1 MKLFKSNKLKKYNRW
16 QVLPFTL
23 SLPERQCFYQ
33 KFKETKKKSKSR
45 IVFRVIYWVG
55 IIFLMV
61 CGFLNMSY
69 FAYDAV
75 NNLGMTIA
83 IFVVMVA
90 LLITCLVDDLLKYKK
105 GYRRW
110 QAYIT
115 YLGTGFL
122 LVARL
127 FLSFKVWYIIAFI
140 LYLAQ
145 LLAVTLLWVKF
156 GSMRKTVKI
165 DRKIYCVLAL
175 MAALF
180 ILNVASQNYLDYMIG
195 AWALIPAAVISIAAI
210 ALLFTVFKKLFFKLS
225 PKVSTRVGFIF
236 LVVMFSFMVGWCGLD
251 VINTTFSPA
260 PVYNNY
266 EIVDKH
272 IDNASSRGDTTDFII
287 TVIIDGREVN
297 MDVSSSTYY
306 EKEIGDTLRVGFYE
320 GGLGFGFYE
329 EYIE

>member
-1 MKLFKSNKLKKYNRW
+1 M
-16 QVLPFTL
+16 PFIL

-33 KFKETKKKSKSR
+33 KFKEQKKKSKSR
-45 IVFRVIYWVG
+45 IVFSVFYWVG
-55 IIFLMV
+55 IIFLLV

-75 NNLGMTIA
+75 DNLGMTIA

-105 GYRRW
+105 GFKRW
-110 QAYIT
+110 QAFIT
-115 YLGTGFL
+115 YLGTSIL
-122 LVARL
+122 IVTRL
-127 FLSFKVWYIIAFI
+127 FLSFKVWYMVAFI

-145 LLAVTLLWVKF
+145 LLVVVSLWVKNA
-156 GSMRKTVKI
+156 SIRKTVKI
-165 DRKIYCVLAL
+165 DGKIYGVLAL
-175 MAALF
+175 TAVMF
-180 ILNVASQNYLDYMIG
+180 ILNIASQNYLDYMIG
-195 AWALIPAAVISIAAI
+195 AWSLIPTAVISIAVI
-210 ALLFTVFKKLFFKLS
+210 ALLFTVLKKLFFKLS
-225 PKVSTRVGFIF
+225 PKISARVVFIF
-236 LVVMFSFMVGWCGLD
+236 LVVMSSFVVGWCGLD

-272 IDNASSRGDTTDFII
+272 IDGGARDTTDFIL
-287 TVIIDGREVN
+287 TVVIDDKEVN